1 MAKTSRI
8 PRQIRRSPQARRRTC
23 SQPSQERLGIRN
35 ATIHHLVPAPPIII
49 LEPVLARS
57 TTLDLTRFRNG
68 HLIPSPVDL
77 MCLFP
82 RTTLPKDLTNPAD
95 MSVVMVKSPET
106 HALGILVSPGNLAML
121 EISVSLENLV
131 NPGISAILEILIL
144 LVPIV
149 HATSLSDERKITAGN
164 HLELTDQV
172 VVANMSETELEI
184 LRAVEV
190 TIMVA

>member
-1 MAKTSRI
+1 
-8 PRQIRRSPQARRRTC
+8 
-23 SQPSQERLGIRN
+23 
-35 ATIHHLVPAPPIII
+35 
-49 LEPVLARS
+49 
-57 TTLDLTRFRNG
+57 
-68 HLIPSPVDL
+68 
-77 MCLFP
+77 
-82 RTTLPKDLTNPAD
+82 
-95 MSVVMVKSPET
+95 MVKSPET

-190 TIMVA
+190 TIMIA